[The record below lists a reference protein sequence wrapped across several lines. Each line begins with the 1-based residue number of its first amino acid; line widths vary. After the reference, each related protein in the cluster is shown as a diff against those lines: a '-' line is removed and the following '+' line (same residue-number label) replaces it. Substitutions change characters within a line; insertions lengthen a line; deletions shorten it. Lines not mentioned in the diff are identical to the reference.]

1 MPIFIMRACGIAT
14 VIATIVMSPLLTSSA
29 MAQPP
34 DRPQSAVLEATLRE
48 WLQKDCGL
56 SDASSWRARLR
67 ADAAYHTPR
76 LIQALR
82 EGPPSALRT
91 DIDRQAR
98 QAWEARRQL
107 LDSGGATFLSADD
120 RKALQQ
126 ESADVY
132 VTRVQADFAAG
143 YRQRAA
149 GGLGAIASDEAI
161 RALEETARGGDPA
174 LQSAARDALVQAR
187 AYRARSR

>member
-56 SDASSWRARLR
+56 SDAASWRARLR
-67 ADAAYHTPR
+67 ADAVYHTPR

-82 EGPPSALRT
+82 EGPLATLRT
-91 DIDRQAR
+91 DIDRRAR
-98 QAWEARRQL
+98 QEWEARRQL

-126 ESADVY
+126 ESADTY

-149 GGLGAIASDEAI
+149 GGLGAIASDEAM